1 MQKAAI
7 LTNLYKAFHG
17 IVNFT
22 LQFRENENMFTML
35 KVLGLVL
42 R

>member
-17 IVNFT
+17 IKI
-22 LQFRENENMFTML
+22 LSQFREKNMFKML
-35 KVLGLVL
+35 KVLVL
-42 R
+42 FEK